1 MKSNNYKENID
12 FNKKNIFIKIFNKIF
27 FLLLFIAIILC
38 FIRIN
43 VINTKMCSPYGN
55 GREQYELIK
64 DDLGEDFKNFTKDDA
79 GIKIYEKNN
88 HISIIKIGNKEFV
101 IK

>member
-1 MKSNNYKENID
+1 MKSII
-12 FNKKNIFIKIFNKIF
+12 NKKNRIFRFFNMA
-27 FLLLFIAIILC
+27 FLFLILTIVVMC
-38 FIRIN
+38 FVRIN
-43 VINTKMCSPYGN
+43 VINTRMFSPYGN

-64 DDLGEDFKNFTKDDA
+64 DDLGQDFENFTKDDA

-88 HISIIKIGNKEFV
+88 HISIIKIGNKEFI

>member
-1 MKSNNYKENID
+1 MKSII
-12 FNKKNIFIKIFNKIF
+12 NKKNRIFRFFNIA
-27 FLLLFIAIILC
+27 FLFLILTIVVMC
-38 FIRIN
+38 FVRIN
-43 VINTKMCSPYGN
+43 VINTRMFSPYGN

-64 DDLGEDFKNFTKDDA
+64 DDLGQDFENFTKDDA

-88 HISIIKIGNKEFV
+88 HISIIKIGNKEFI